1 MIRIG
6 DRYMIT
12 ADDHCFVVNDIL
24 KRGQNTKDPG
34 SEYLRPFAYHATL
47 TGSLEAVAKRL
58 QREIVADQTEMPL
71 GEAIRRMRD
80 IEAKIGRMIERRAG
94 GM

>member
-12 ADDHCFVVNDIL
+12 ADDRCFVVNDIL

-34 SEYLRPFAYHATL
+34 SEYLRPVAYHCTL
-47 TGSLEAVAKRL
+47 TGALEGVAKRL
-58 QREIVADQTEMPL
+58 QRDVVADPTEMSL
-71 GEAIRRMRD
+71 NEAIRRMRD
-80 IEAKIGRMIERRAG
+80 IEAKIGRMIEGRTG
-94 GM
+94 GI